1 MDGAADGFFAEALAV
16 YYHRLR
22 PADFYRRAF
31 KLGSA
36 NLTTGGCARLPL
48 IRWYMIFSAIRGIV
62 F

>member
-31 KLGSA
+31 KLTLG
-36 NLTTGGCARLPL
+36 LR
-48 IRWYMIFSAIRGIV
+48 I
-62 F
+62 